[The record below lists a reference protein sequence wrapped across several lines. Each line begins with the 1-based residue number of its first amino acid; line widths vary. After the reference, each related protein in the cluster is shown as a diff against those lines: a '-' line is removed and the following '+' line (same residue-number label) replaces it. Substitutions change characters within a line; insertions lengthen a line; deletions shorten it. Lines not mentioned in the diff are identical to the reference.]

1 MNLISIRKKRRPAI
15 ALLLCTGLL
24 GACPPDAVADAG
36 DRLPV
41 PEIQQSKSPVKR
53 TLVGTVTDAST
64 GETLIGVNVIIKG
77 TTQGTVTDLDG
88 KFSIEVTG
96 KDEIEIS
103 YIGYKTQTIE
113 VGDLG
118 VLNIKMEGDNEVL
131 DEVVVVGAGTQ
142 KKVSITGAITAT
154 EGIQL
159 KAPTSSLTSSL
170 AGKLAGVIST
180 NSSGEPGSTSR
191 SISVASIR
199 LVVWQLH

>member
-118 VLNIKMEGDNEVL
+118 GLNVKMEGNNEVL

-159 KAPTSSLTSSL
+159 KAPTSS
-170 AGKLAGVIST
+170 
-180 NSSGEPGSTSR
+180 
-191 SISVASIR
+191 
-199 LVVWQLH
+199 

>member
-118 VLNIKMEGDNEVL
+118 VLNVKMEGDNEVL
-131 DEVVVVGAGTQ
+131 DEVVVVGAVHEYGLHYA
-142 KKVSITGAITAT
+142 VPIERCHLLDDI
-154 EGIQL
+154 L
-159 KAPTSSLTSSL
+159 
-170 AGKLAGVIST
+170 
-180 NSSGEPGSTSR
+180 N
-191 SISVASIR
+191 
-199 LVVWQLH
+199 VVRWLRRAVHLIYICRVDRVELHDVVVCEQ

>member
-96 KDEIEIS
+96 KD
-103 YIGYKTQTIE
+103 
-113 VGDLG
+113 
-118 VLNIKMEGDNEVL
+118 
-131 DEVVVVGAGTQ
+131 
-142 KKVSITGAITAT
+142 
-154 EGIQL
+154 
-159 KAPTSSLTSSL
+159 
-170 AGKLAGVIST
+170 
-180 NSSGEPGSTSR
+180 
-191 SISVASIR
+191 
-199 LVVWQLH
+199 

>member
-77 TTQGTVTDLDG
+77 TTQGTITDVMVIL
-88 KFSIEVTG
+88 IWQM
-96 KDEIEIS
+96 
-103 YIGYKTQTIE
+103 YQ
-113 VGDLG
+113 
-118 VLNIKMEGDNEVL
+118 VLQRLCRFRILVCRH
-131 DEVVVVGAGTQ
+131 
-142 KKVSITGAITAT
+142 KK
-154 EGIQL
+154 
-159 KAPTSSLTSSL
+159 
-170 AGKLAGVIST
+170 
-180 NSSGEPGSTSR
+180 
-191 SISVASIR
+191 
-199 LVVWQLH
+199 W

>member
-15 ALLLCTGLL
+15 AWLLCTGLL

-103 YIGYKTQTIE
+103 YIGYKTQTIMKFWTKSLLL
-113 VGDLG
+113 VP
-118 VLNIKMEGDNEVL
+118 VLRRKYL
-131 DEVVVVGAGTQ
+131 LPARLQLQ
-142 KKVSITGAITAT
+142 KVYS
-154 EGIQL
+154 
-159 KAPTSSLTSSL
+159 
-170 AGKLAGVIST
+170 
-180 NSSGEPGSTSR
+180 
-191 SISVASIR
+191 
-199 LVVWQLH
+199 

>member
-88 KFSIEVTG
+88 KFSISLP
-96 KDEIEIS
+96 KSSS
-103 YIGYKTQTIE
+103 YWE
-113 VGDLG
+113 RCL
-118 VLNIKMEGDNEVL
+118 L
-131 DEVVVVGAGTQ
+131 AFGTSRAMV
-142 KKVSITGAITAT
+142 K
-154 EGIQL
+154 
-159 KAPTSSLTSSL
+159 
-170 AGKLAGVIST
+170 
-180 NSSGEPGSTSR
+180 SSG
-191 SISVASIR
+191 A
-199 LVVWQLH
+199 WF

>member
-1 MNLISIRKKRRPAI
+1 MLYCFV
-15 ALLLCTGLL
+15 LVCW

-118 VLNIKMEGDNEVL
+118 VLNVKMEGGIMKFWTGSRCCWCRYSE
-131 DEVVVVGAGTQ
+131 E
-142 KKVSITGAITAT
+142 SIYYRRDYSYRRYTAESSDIFIDQFTG
-154 EGIQL
+154 
-159 KAPTSSLTSSL
+159 
-170 AGKLAGVIST
+170 
-180 NSSGEPGSTSR
+180 
-191 SISVASIR
+191 
-199 LVVWQLH
+199 W